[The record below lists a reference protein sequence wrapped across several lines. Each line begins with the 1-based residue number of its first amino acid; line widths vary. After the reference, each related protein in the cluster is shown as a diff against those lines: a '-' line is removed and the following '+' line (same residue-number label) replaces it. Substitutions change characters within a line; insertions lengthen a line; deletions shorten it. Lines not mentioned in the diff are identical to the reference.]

1 MRFRIDQVASRH
13 FGRPAGTAEME
24 GADTLSVGALPSPV
38 RQFVEGHF
46 DTVTAVEVLLLLHRE
61 SGHAWSSDAVA
72 RRLRLDGEQT
82 RTIIDDLEKARLV
95 RRRGHAVEYT
105 PQTQEVAS
113 AVEMLAAVYSR
124 YRHRIISLIICT
136 RHPPGDGSRSADFSD
151 SGAESDDG

>member
-1 MRFRIDQVASRH
+1 
-13 FGRPAGTAEME
+13 ME
-24 GADTLSVGALPSPV
+24 AADTLSVGALPSPV
-38 RQFVEGHF
+38 RRFVEGHF

-82 RTIIDDLEKARLV
+82 RTIIDDLEDARLV

-105 PQTQEVAS
+105 PETQEVAS

-124 YRHRIISLIICT
+124 YRHRIISLIICK
-136 RHPPGDGSRSADFSD
+136 RHPPGDGLRSSDSSD